1 MWGGKPPLDVE
12 GNSAGRPMGNLK
24 DNHVGTP
31 RHGSYTKQW
40 AGHCCTCPTI
50 PQNNGSTR
58 RVALGTGPFAN
69 QVPDLMALP
78 IKDIAP
84 SCS

>member
-1 MWGGKPPLDVE
+1 MWGGKSPLDVE

-24 DNHVGTP
+24 DNHVDTP
-31 RHGSYTKQW
+31 GHGSYTKQRV
-40 AGHCCTCPTI
+40 GHCCTCPTI

-58 RVALGTGPFAN
+58 YVALGTGPFAN
-69 QVPDLMALP
+69 QVPDSMALP